1 MKSKKKRFSIGLRT
15 LKTAAA
21 VVISMVLVDAY
32 GTTSSKLIF
41 AMLGAMAAMEPTFK
55 ESLESCM
62 TQAAGMFFGAVI
74 GVLLL
79 RLPVQ
84 PLAAAGIGIVI
95 VITLYNGL
103 RIRFSPSLPCLIVA
117 TICTTPDIQPITY
130 AVGRFW
136 DTAIGLIIGMLI
148 NTLIFP
154 YDNSRKIRD
163 TAESLDREVLRF
175 LEDMFDGDDRLPDTQ
190 KMNRTI
196 DDMDRQM
203 AIFSNQLLLL
213 HLRKNKRSLESFRN
227 CEGKARQLIAHMEVL
242 SRMKRPGRLSAANR
256 SLLKQCGAQIRDRR
270 NIDVLLEE
278 DIVTNYHVSQLL
290 KLRRELLNI
299 LKKQ

>member
-95 VITLYNGL
+95 VALGIVGL
-103 RIRFSPSLPCLIVA
+103 FVSDLHHPGHSAHHLCGGALLGHRHRSDHRHA
-117 TICTTPDIQPITY
+117 HQHAD
-130 AVGRFW
+130 
-136 DTAIGLIIGMLI
+136 
-148 NTLIFP
+148 FP
-154 YDNSRKIRD
+154 
-163 TAESLDREVLRF
+163 L
-175 LEDMFDGDDRLPDTQ
+175 
-190 KMNRTI
+190 
-196 DDMDRQM
+196 
-203 AIFSNQLLLL
+203 
-213 HLRKNKRSLESFRN
+213 
-227 CEGKARQLIAHMEVL
+227 
-242 SRMKRPGRLSAANR
+242 
-256 SLLKQCGAQIRDRR
+256 
-270 NIDVLLEE
+270 
-278 DIVTNYHVSQLL
+278 
-290 KLRRELLNI
+290 
-299 LKKQ
+299 